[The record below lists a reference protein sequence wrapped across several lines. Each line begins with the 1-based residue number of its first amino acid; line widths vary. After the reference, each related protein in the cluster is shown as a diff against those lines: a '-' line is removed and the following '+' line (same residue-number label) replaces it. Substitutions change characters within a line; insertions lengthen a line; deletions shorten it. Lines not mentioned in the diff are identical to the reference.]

1 MRGLRVHRGFLDWGD
16 RDSYEFQLLCESAE
30 AATLPTQ
37 GGARTTTFGGRTIDE
52 DEKAQ
57 LMRDLREMQ
66 LEGKD
71 EL

>member
-37 GGARTTTFGGRTIDE
+37 GGARTTTFGGRQSNE
-52 DEKAQ
+52 DAKRQ
-57 LMRDLREMQ
+57 LLREMEGWQ
-66 LEGKD
+66 VGKD

>member
-37 GGARTTTFGGRTIDE
+37 GGARTTFGGRQYDG
-52 DEKAQ
+52 DAKAQ
-57 LMRDLREMQ
+57 LMREIREMR
-66 LEGKD
+66 EGKD

>member
-52 DEKAQ
+52 DE
-57 LMRDLREMQ
+57 
-66 LEGKD
+66 
-71 EL
+71 